1 MTYTPKRVQR
11 RREKGWKMPLCGC
24 GCGKPA
30 RYVGR
35 PTRWGNP
42 AIIGQHMPYQ
52 SHARGDKAR
61 PTIRDA
67 AQAVEWYTGWLNG
80 VVRLDYDP
88 TLYRVPPSIGRI
100 RAELGGHDLACY
112 CPPDQPCHAD
122 VLLALANPEDGQQ

>member
-11 RREKGWKMPLCGC
+11 RRAKDWRMPLCGC

-42 AIIGQHMPYQ
+42 AIIGQRMPYQ
-52 SHARGDKAR
+52 LHSGGGKAR
-61 PTIRDA
+61 PYIWDA
-67 AQAVEWYTGWLNG
+67 AQAVEWYTDWITG
-80 VVRLDYDP
+80 VVRLANGKNARQAP
-88 TLYRVPPSIGRI
+88 TVEDI
-100 RAELGGHDLACY
+100 RATLGGHDLACW

-122 VLLALANPEDGQQ
+122 VLLALTNPETA